1 MTCNWSLKMKTKTYM
16 QKWYEKR
23 GKVFTKAHRC
33 FYAVRRRMIPKQI
46 FIAWYIREA
55 QGRTDLTID
64 RIDNDGHYELGNIQ
78 LISMGDNIRKAHR
91 ESEAMMIS
99 QSRNIQLAHAESSK
113 GVRIGDH
120 VFQSIREAGKF
131 FSPSGNFHYVHDR
144 IRRNDSLMPDGTP
157 IEIMVST

>member
-1 MTCNWSLKMKTKTYM
+1 RYGGRGIKM
-16 QKWYEKR
+16 
-23 GKVFTKAHRC
+23 
-33 FYAVRRRMIPKQI
+33 MIPKQI